1 MDAEG
6 IAELFAPVG
15 PVQARRM
22 FGGYGIYLDGVIF
35 ALQVDGEIMLKGDDQ
50 TRAAYDAAGMAQ
62 WVYEMKGR
70 AGAMPYWR
78 MPDLCFD
85 DEAELKRLSALA
97 LAAGRRHAA
106 AKTKPAPRPGRKA
119 RPAGRSQSVKART

>member
-1 MDAEG
+1 MDAEA

-35 ALQVDGEIMLKGDDQ
+35 ALQVDGEIMLKGDAQ
-50 TRAAYDAAGMAQ
+50 TLPAYEAAGMAQ

-78 MPDLCFD
+78 MPDVCFD
-85 DEAELKRLSALA
+85 DEAELRRLSALA

-106 AKTKPAPRPGRKA
+106 TKTRAPRKAAAPA
-119 RPAGRSQSVKART
+119 RPKR

>member
-15 PVQARRM
+15 QVQARRM

-35 ALQVDGEIMLKGDDQ
+35 ALQVDGEIMLKGDAQ
-50 TRAAYDAAGMAQ
+50 TLPAYEAAGMAQ

-78 MPDLCFD
+78 MPDICFD
-85 DEAELKRLSALA
+85 DGAELRRLSALA

-106 AKTKPAPRPGRKA
+106 AKTAPRKASAKA
-119 RPAGRSQSVKART
+119 RRKT